1 MISNRQDHWSEHFRL
16 GLTGWDIGYVSPP
29 IKNYLDQL
37 ANKQLRILIPGAG
50 KGWEVAYAHHAG
62 FGQVCYLDSAVDA
75 SRHFKTICPL
85 FDEKKVFI
93 EDFFKHQGCY
103 DLLVEQTFF
112 SSLPP
117 EMRMA
122 YAEHTAKLLHPGAKV
137 IGLLF
142 NHHFAHA
149 GPPHGGTSEE
159 YEQLFA
165 PFFKIKTCEIAY
177 NSIKPRSGR
186 ELFIIL
192 ERK

>member
-1 MISNRQDHWSEHFRL
+1 MFNYHDHWPEQYRL
-16 GLTGWDIGYVSPP
+16 GQTGWDIGYVSPP

-37 ANKQLRILIPGAG
+37 TNKQLRILIPGAG

-62 FGQVCYLDSAVDA
+62 FGQVHYLDIAADA
-75 SRHFKTICPL
+75 SRHFKTICPH
-85 FDEKKVFI
+85 FDEKKI
-93 EDFFKHQGCY
+93 IIGDFFKHQGCY
-103 DLLVEQTFF
+103 DLFVEQTFF

-117 EMRMA
+117 EMRTD
-122 YAEHTAKLLHPGAKV
+122 YAKHAAKLLRPGAKL

-142 NHHFAHA
+142 NHLFTHA
-149 GPPHGGTSEE
+149 GPPYGGTTEE
-159 YEQLFA
+159 YKQLFA

-177 NSIKPRSGR
+177 NSIKPRFGR